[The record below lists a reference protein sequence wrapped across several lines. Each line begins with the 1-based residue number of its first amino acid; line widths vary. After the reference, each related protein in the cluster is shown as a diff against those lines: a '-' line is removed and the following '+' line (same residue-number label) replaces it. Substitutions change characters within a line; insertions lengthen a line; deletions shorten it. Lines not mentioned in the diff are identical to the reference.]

1 MSESPAT
8 PSPAPA
14 LRWHLTPEQEQAVQ
28 AELGRADEERVPARL
43 HERDDT
49 LWGPAGQ
56 AEVADRLGWLDA
68 PATGLEQQASLEDL
82 AAQVA
87 EDGYTDVVL
96 VGMGGS
102 SLAPEVVWHW
112 SGPQNGR
119 LRLRMLDSTD
129 PDAIATVDA
138 ATEPERT
145 LVLVSTKSGGT
156 LETVSL
162 FRHFWSR
169 NPDGRA
175 FVAVT
180 DPGSGLE
187 AMAKAH
193 DFRAILHG
201 DPEIGGR
208 YSALSPFGTVPAALT
223 GADLGALLHGG
234 AQAVDASR
242 GPVGENVAVRL
253 GAAVGALAKSGR
265 DKLALRVQDERL
277 GAFGLWL
284 EQLIAES
291 TGKGGHGVLPVVDD
305 PATEDGGLPTVSDD
319 RQLLVLR
326 GTGEDAALD
335 AAIAESTAAGVP
347 VFELVVEGAEA
358 LGAAFAIL
366 EVATAV
372 VGWSLGINPFDQPD
386 VQAAKDATKAVLA
399 EVADGTPIPP
409 ADEVTP
415 AAVLEFVDGLAT
427 PEYLAILAYLPPSA
441 DAGAE
446 VGRLRSALAGRTDAA
461 ITTGFGPRYLH
472 STGQLHKG
480 GPAVGRYLILEHD
493 PRAERSIPAPASDD
507 EPVNPTTS
515 FRTLFHAQSQGDLRT
530 LGAHDRPVLRV
541 SLGSDWLESLAAL
554 TTAVKEDS

>member
-1 MSESPAT
+1 MSDPT
-8 PSPAPA
+8 PPA
-14 LRWHLTPEQEQAVQ
+14 LRWHLTDEQRLAVD
-28 AELGRADEERVPARL
+28 AEVARAAEERVPERL
-43 HERDDT
+43 WDRDDT

-56 AEVADRLGWLDA
+56 AEVSDRLGWLDA
-68 PATGLEQQASLEDL
+68 PARGLEEQTTLEDL
-82 AAQVA
+82 AAAVA
-87 EDGYTDVVL
+87 SEGFTDVVL

-129 PDAIATVDA
+129 PDAVATVDA

-169 NPDGRA
+169 NPDGKA

-193 DFRAILHG
+193 GFRAIFHG

-223 GADLGALLHGG
+223 GADLGALLHGAVG
-234 AQAVDASR
+234 ALEASR
-242 GPVGENVAVRL
+242 APVEQNAAVRL
-253 GAAVGALAKSGR
+253 GAAIAALAKTGR
-265 DKLALRVQDERL
+265 DKLALRVQDPRL
-277 GAFGLWL
+277 GSFGLWL
-284 EQLIAES
+284 EQLVAES
-291 TGKGGHGVLPVVDD
+291 TGKHGHGVLPVVDD
-305 PATEDGGLPTVSDD
+305 PAADHGRLPTVSSD

-326 GTGEDAALD
+326 GTEDDAELT
-335 AAIAESTAAGVP
+335 AAIEESTAAGVP
-347 VFELVVEGAEA
+347 VLELIVAGDGA
-358 LGAAFAIL
+358 LGAAFAAA

-372 VGWSLGINPFDQPD
+372 VGWGLGINPFDQPD
-386 VQAAKDATKAVLA
+386 VQAAKDATKVVLA
-399 EVADGTPIPP
+399 EVADGTPIPG
-409 ADEVTP
+409 ADEVDP
-415 AAVLEFVDGLAT
+415 AAVLAFVDGLAA

-441 DAGAE
+441 DAAAE
-446 VGRLRSALAGRTDAA
+446 VGRLRTALAGRTDAA

-493 PRAERSIPAPASDD
+493 PRAERTIPAPDSED
-507 EPVNPTTS
+507 EPSNPTTS

-554 TTAVKEDS
+554 TTAIQGDS

>member
-1 MSESPAT
+1 MPESRPVL
-8 PSPAPA
+8 
-14 LRWHLTPEQEQAVQ
+14 LRRRLAGDQERAVD
-28 AELGRADEERVPARL
+28 AEIARAAEERVPERL
-43 HERDDT
+43 WERDDT

-56 AEVADRLGWLDA
+56 PEVADRLGWLDA
-68 PATGLEQQASLEDL
+68 PSKGLEQQTALEDL
-82 AAQVA
+82 ASAVA
-87 EDGYTDVVL
+87 SEGFTDVVL

-112 SGPQNGR
+112 SGPASGR

-129 PDAIATVDA
+129 PDAVATIDA

-156 LETVSL
+156 LETLSL

-169 NPDGRA
+169 NPDGKA

-187 AMAKAH
+187 AIAKAH
-193 DFRAILHG
+193 DFRAIFHG
-201 DPEIGGR
+201 DPQIGGR

-234 AQAVDASR
+234 DGALQASKA
-242 GPVGENVAVRL
+242 PAEENPAVQL
-253 GAAVGALAKSGR
+253 GAAIAVLAKGGR
-265 DKLALRVQDERL
+265 DKLALRVQDDRL

-284 EQLIAES
+284 EQLVAES
-291 TGKGGHGVLPVVDD
+291 TGKRGHGVLPVVDD
-305 PATEDGGLPTVSDD
+305 PAEEDGGLPTVASD

-326 GTGEDAALD
+326 GDGDDPGLD
-335 AAIAESTAAGVP
+335 AAVEESVAAGVP
-347 VFELVVEGAEA
+347 VLELVLTGDGA
-358 LGAAFAIL
+358 LGAAFAVL

-399 EVADGTPIPP
+399 EVADGTRIPA
-409 ADEVTP
+409 ADEVDP
-415 AAVLEFVDGLAT
+415 AAVLSFVDGLAT
-427 PEYLAILAYLPPSA
+427 PEYLAILAYLPPSTS
-441 DAGAE
+441 AGAE
-446 VGRLRSALAGRTDAA
+446 VGRLRSALAARTDAA

-493 PRAERSIPAPASDD
+493 PRAERTIPDPGSAD
-507 EPVNPTTS
+507 EPANPTTS

-530 LGAHDRPVLRV
+530 LSAHDRPVLRV

-554 TTAVKEDS
+554 TTAIKEDS

>member
-1 MSESPAT
+1 MPDTDQSAAPTLRRHLDADQES
-8 PSPAPA
+8 
-14 LRWHLTPEQEQAVQ
+14 AVA
-28 AELGRADEERVPARL
+28 AEIERAAQERVPERL
-43 HERDDT
+43 WERDDT

-68 PATGLEQQASLEDL
+68 PSTGLEQQATLEAL
-82 AAQVA
+82 ASEVA
-87 EDGYTDVVL
+87 EEGYTDVVL

-102 SLAPEVVWHW
+102 SLAPEVVWDW
-112 SGPQNGR
+112 SGPRNGR

-129 PDAIATVDA
+129 PDAIATVEA

-187 AMAKAH
+187 AMARAH
-193 DFRAILHG
+193 DFRAIFHG

-223 GADLGALLHGG
+223 GADLGALLQGG
-234 AQAVDASR
+234 VRALQASQ
-242 GPVGENVAVRL
+242 GPAPENVAVQL
-253 GAAVGALAKSGR
+253 GAAVAALAKAGR
-265 DKLALRVQDERL
+265 DKLVLRVQDRRL
-277 GAFGLWL
+277 ASFGLWL
-284 EQLIAES
+284 EQLVAES
-291 TGKGGHGVLPVVDD
+291 TGKGGHGVRPVVDD
-305 PATEDGGLPTVSDD
+305 PATEDGGLPTVASD

-326 GTGEDAALD
+326 GPGDDPDLD
-335 AAIAESTAAGVP
+335 AAVARSTEAGVP
-347 VFELVVEGAEA
+347 VLELVVAGEEA

-366 EVATAV
+366 EVATAT

-386 VQAAKDATKAVLA
+386 VQAAKDATQVVLA
-399 EVADGTPIPP
+399 EVADGTPIP
-409 ADEVTP
+409 AAGEVTP
-415 AAVLEFVDGLAT
+415 EAVLGFVEGLAA
-427 PEYLAILAYLPPSA
+427 PDYLAILAYLPPSA
-441 DAGAE
+441 DAGVE
-446 VGRLRSALAGRTDAA
+446 VGRLRSALAARTDAA
-461 ITTGFGPRYLH
+461 VTTGFGPRYLH

-480 GPAVGRYLILEHD
+480 GPAVGHYLLLEHD
-493 PRAERSIPAPASDD
+493 PRAERTIPAPASDD
-507 EPVNPTTS
+507 EPSNPTTS

-554 TTAVKEDS
+554 TTAIKEDS

>member
-1 MSESPAT
+1 MPES
-8 PSPAPA
+8 SPV
-14 LRWHLTPEQEQAVQ
+14 LRRRLTDDQERTVA
-28 AELGRADEERVPARL
+28 AEVDRAAQERVPERL
-43 HERDDT
+43 WERDDT
-49 LWGPAGQ
+49 LWGAAGQ

-68 PATGLEQQASLEDL
+68 PSTGLDQRAELEDL
-82 AAQVA
+82 AAGVA
-87 EDGYTDVVL
+87 ADGFTDVVL

-102 SLAPEVVWHW
+102 SLAPEVVWHFD
-112 SGPQNGR
+112 GPASGR

-129 PDAIATVDA
+129 PDAVATVDA

-156 LETVSL
+156 LETLSL

-169 NPDGRA
+169 NPDGAA

-187 AMAKAH
+187 AIARAH
-193 DFRAILHG
+193 GFRAIVHG

-223 GADLGALLHGG
+223 GANLEALLQGG
-234 AQAVDASR
+234 ARALEASKA
-242 GPVGENVAVRL
+242 PAAENVAVQL
-253 GAAVGALAKSGR
+253 GAAIAALAKGGR

-277 GAFGLWL
+277 GSFGLWL
-284 EQLIAES
+284 EQLVAES
-291 TGKGGHGVLPVVDD
+291 TGKQGHGVLPVVDD
-305 PATEDGGLPTVSDD
+305 PAEEDGGLPTVASD

-326 GTGEDAALD
+326 GAGEDPAMD
-335 AAIAESTAAGVP
+335 AAVEESVAAGVP
-347 VFELVVEGAEA
+347 VLELVVTGDEA

-386 VQAAKDATKAVLA
+386 VQAAKDATTAVLA
-399 EVADGTPIPP
+399 EVADGTRIPP
-409 ADEVTP
+409 ADEVDP
-415 AAVLEFVDGLAT
+415 AAVLAFVDGLAA
-427 PEYLAILAYLPPSA
+427 PEYLAILAYLPPSTT
-441 DAGAE
+441 AGVE
-446 VGRLRSALAGRTDAA
+446 VGRLRSALAARTDAA
-461 ITTGFGPRYLH
+461 VTTGFGPRYLH

-493 PRAERSIPAPASDD
+493 PRAERTIPAPASDD
-507 EPVNPTTS
+507 EPANPTTS

-530 LGAHDRPVLRV
+530 LSAHDRPVLRV
-541 SLGSDWLESLAAL
+541 SLGSDWPESLAAL
-554 TTAVKEDS
+554 TTAIKEDS

>member
-1 MSESPAT
+1 MSTSPA
-8 PSPAPA
+8 
-14 LRWHLTPEQEQAVQ
+14 LQWRLTDEQAAAVD
-28 AELGRADEERVPARL
+28 AEVARAAQERVPERL
-43 HERDDT
+43 WARDDT

-68 PATGLEQQASLEDL
+68 PARGLEDQARLEAL
-82 AAQVA
+82 AAEVA
-87 EDGYTDVVL
+87 ADGYTDVVL

-129 PDAIATVDA
+129 PDAVATVDA
-138 ATEPERT
+138 ATEPGRT

-193 DFRAILHG
+193 DFRAIFHG

-223 GADLGALLHGG
+223 GADLGALLQGG
-234 AQAVDASR
+234 ADALEASR
-242 GPVGENVAVRL
+242 APVPENAAVRL
-253 GAAVGALAKSGR
+253 GAAISALAKGGR

-277 GAFGLWL
+277 ASFGLWL
-284 EQLIAES
+284 EQLVAES
-291 TGKGGHGVLPVVDD
+291 TGKQGHGVLPVVDD
-305 PATEDGGLPTVSDD
+305 PDAEDGGLPTVASD

-326 GTGEDAALD
+326 GPSEDPELEAAL
-335 AAIAESTAAGVP
+335 AESSAAGVP
-347 VFELVVEGAEA
+347 VLELVVDGDGA
-358 LGAAFAIL
+358 LGAAFVAA

-372 VGWSLGINPFDQPD
+372 VGWGLGINPFDQPD

-399 EVADGTPIPP
+399 EVSAGTAIPG
-409 ADEVTP
+409 ADEADVD
-415 AAVLEFVDGLAT
+415 AVLAFVDGLGA

-441 DAGAE
+441 SAAKE
-446 VGRLRSALAGRTDAA
+446 VGRLRSALAARTDAA

-493 PRAERSIPAPASDD
+493 PRAERTIPAPDSED
-507 EPVNPTTS
+507 EPSNPTTS

-530 LGAHDRPVLRV
+530 LSDHDRPVLRV
-541 SLGSDWLESLAAL
+541 SLGSDWLESLSTL
-554 TTAVKEDS
+554 TTAIQGDH

>member
-1 MSESPAT
+1 MPESP
-8 PSPAPA
+8 SV
-14 LRWHLTPEQEQAVQ
+14 LRRHLTDDQQRLVD
-28 AELGRADEERVPARL
+28 AELRRAADERVPERL
-43 HERDDT
+43 WERDDT

-68 PATGLEQQASLEDL
+68 PAKGLAEQTTLEDL
-82 AAQVA
+82 AARIA
-87 EDGYTDVVL
+87 ADGYTDVVL

-112 SGPQNGR
+112 SGPRKER

-129 PDAIATVDA
+129 PDAVATVDA

-156 LETVSL
+156 VETLSL

-187 AMAKAH
+187 AIARAH
-193 DFRAILHG
+193 DFRAIFHG
-201 DPEIGGR
+201 DPQIGGR

-234 AQAVDASR
+234 DRALEASK
-242 GPVGENVAVRL
+242 GPVDENVAVQL
-253 GAAVGALAKSGR
+253 GAAIGALAGAGR
-265 DKLALRVQDERL
+265 DKLALHVQDPRL

-284 EQLIAES
+284 EQLVAES

-305 PATEDGGLPTVSDD
+305 PAEEDGGRPTVASD

-326 GTGEDAALD
+326 GPDDDERLD
-335 AAIAESTAAGVP
+335 ATVRESTAAGVP
-347 VFELVVEGAEA
+347 VLELVVDGAEA
-358 LGAAFAIL
+358 LGTAFAVL

-372 VGWSLGINPFDQPD
+372 AGWSLGINPFDQPD
-386 VQAAKDATKAVLA
+386 VQAAKDATKQVLA
-399 EVADGTPIPP
+399 EVADGTPIPG
-409 ADEVTP
+409 ADEVDP
-415 AAVLEFVDGLAT
+415 AAVLAFVDGLAA
-427 PEYLAILAYLPPSA
+427 PEYLAILAYLPPSRS
-441 DAGAE
+441 AGAE
-446 VGRLRSALAGRTDAA
+446 VGRLRSALAARTDAA

-480 GPAVGRYLILEHD
+480 GPAVGRYLLLEHD
-493 PRAERSIPAPASDD
+493 PRAERTIPDPSSDD
-507 EPVNPTTS
+507 EPANPTTS

-530 LGAHDRPVLRV
+530 LTAHDRPVLRV
-541 SLGSDWLESLAAL
+541 SLGSDWPESLAAL
-554 TTAVKEDS
+554 TTAIQEDS